1 MNLKLGCAVS
11 VLALSAAACT
21 QLPDSGPAYQA
32 IFNGAAT
39 TNLAEPAVGVD
50 YALVDLNPAVI
61 EHAVDIGPGSFFGTF
76 GKGKGAAPAIP
87 VGRGDV
93 LQLTVFESRA
103 GGLFIPG
110 EASVRPGNFVQ
121 LSPQQVSHDG
131 YIEVPYAGR
140 VHAEGKSLDEIQA
153 EIQDK
158 LKSRA
163 IEPQVIATIVEQNAT
178 TISVVGEVNTPRKIR
193 LTQSGERVLDAV
205 ALAGGIKNQG
215 YDTYVTLQRGKR
227 KATVYFNALVTH
239 PDENIYARPGDTIYV
254 YREPARFVVAGAV
267 ASSTPTGNVS
277 QQIDFNQ
284 EHVSLAEGIAKAGGL
299 VDSQA
304 NPGMIF
310 VYRLEPRDVLASE
323 GVDVTTF
330 PPAQKLIPTIYRADY
345 RKPETYFLSQKF
357 PIRNRDVLFV
367 SNADSIQVAK
377 LLNYVRLITST
388 ATGVTSD
395 AAGARAYGAYV
406 GHGSAAGLP

>member
-1 MNLKLGCAVS
+1 MKLKLACAVS
-11 VLALSAAACT
+11 VLALSGAACS

-32 IFNGAAT
+32 ILSGAAT
-39 TNLAEPAVGVD
+39 SNLAEPAAGVD
-50 YALVDLNPAVI
+50 YGLVELTPEVVQ
-61 EHAVDIGPGSFFGTF
+61 HAVDIGPGSFFGTF

-87 VGRGDV
+87 IGRGDV

-131 YIEVPYAGR
+131 FIEVPYAGR
-140 VHAEGKSLDEIQA
+140 VRAEGKSLVDIQA

-163 IEPQVIATIVEQNAT
+163 IEPQIIATIVEQNAT
-178 TISVVGEVNTPRKIR
+178 AISVVGEVNTPRKIR
-193 LTQSGERVLDAV
+193 LTQSGERILDAI

-215 YDTYVTLQRGKR
+215 YDTYVTLQRGGR
-227 KATVYFNALVTH
+227 KATVYFNSLVTH
-239 PDENIYARPGDTIYV
+239 PEENIYARPGDTIYV
-254 YREPARFVVAGAV
+254 YREPSRFVVAGAV
-267 ASSTPTGNVS
+267 ASSTPSGNVS

-284 EHVSLAEGIAKAGGL
+284 EHVSLAESIAKSGGL
-299 VDSQA
+299 VDWQA
-304 NPGMIF
+304 NPGMVFI
-310 VYRLEPRDVLASE
+310 YRLEPRDVLAAE
-323 GVDVTTF
+323 GVNVSSF
-330 PPAQKLIPTIYRADY
+330 PPAQRLIPTIYRANF
-345 RKPETYFLSQKF
+345 RKPETYFLAQKF

-367 SNADSIQVAK
+367 SNADAIETAK

-388 ATGVTSD
+388 ASGVTGD
-395 AAGARAYGAYV
+395 VAGARAYGRYV
-406 GHGSAAGLP
+406 AQGAAASLP